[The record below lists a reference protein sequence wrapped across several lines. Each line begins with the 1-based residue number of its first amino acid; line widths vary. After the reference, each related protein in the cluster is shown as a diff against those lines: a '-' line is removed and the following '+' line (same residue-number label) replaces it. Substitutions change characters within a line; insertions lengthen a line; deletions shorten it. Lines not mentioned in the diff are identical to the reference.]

1 MNRNLFFVITC
12 AAFVAAVAAGCGR
25 GYPAPPSERN
35 SLILR
40 FFNSMHSGDAAAASE
55 QGEKLRRMDPGN
67 EYIVKLITLQQSN
80 AFLQRAQ
87 SELNSGNVDRALE
100 ILTEGTKTYP
110 ANRDLA
116 RQRTRVRQL
125 RNADMLLRE
134 LHEAKNSAAMSAA
147 LTAASTGLS
156 SNMTPK
162 LRAYLENYKLRI
174 AAVAR
179 EEAARTTAEPV
190 VGNDGSAGK

>member
-1 MNRNLFFVITC
+1 MT
-12 AAFVAAVAAGCGR
+12 GCGK

-35 SLILR
+35 ALILR
-40 FFNSMHSGDAAAASE
+40 FFNSMRSGDAAAASE
-55 QGEKLRRMDPGN
+55 QGEKIRRMDVGN

-80 AFLQRAQ
+80 TFLQRAQ
-87 SELNSGNVDRALE
+87 SELNSGNVERALE
-100 ILTEGTKTYP
+100 ILNEGTKTYP
-110 ANRDLA
+110 ENRDLA

-125 RNADMLLRE
+125 RNAEMLLRE
-134 LHEAKNSAAMSAA
+134 LREAKNSAAMSAA

-162 LRAYLENYKLRI
+162 LRAYLDEYKQRI

-179 EEAARTTAEPV
+179 EEAARTAAEPV
-190 VGNDGSAGK
+190 VEGSAGK

>member
-1 MNRNLFFVITC
+1 MNRNFYATIAC
-12 AAFVAAVAAGCGR
+12 AAFAAAAMTGCGK

-35 SLILR
+35 ALILR
-40 FFNSMHSGDAAAASE
+40 FFNSMSSGDAAAASE
-55 QGEKLRRMDPGN
+55 QGEKLRRMDAGN

-87 SELNSGNVDRALE
+87 VELNSGNVDRALE
-100 ILTEGTKTYP
+100 ILNEGTKTYP

-125 RNADMLLRE
+125 RNAGMLLRE
-134 LHEAKNSAAMSAA
+134 LQEARNSAAMSAA

-162 LRAYLENYKLRI
+162 LRAYLEDYKLRI
-174 AAVAR
+174 AEVAR
-179 EEAARTTAEPV
+179 EEAARTASEPV
-190 VGNDGSAGK
+190 VGDSSRK

>member
-1 MNRNLFFVITC
+1 MNRNFLSTIAC
-12 AAFVAAVAAGCGR
+12 AAFVAAAMTGCGK

-35 SLILR
+35 ALILR
-40 FFNSMHSGDAAAASE
+40 FFNSMRSGDAAAASE
-55 QGEKLRRMDPGN
+55 QGEKIRRMDVGN

-80 AFLQRAQ
+80 TFLQRAQ
-87 SELNSGNVDRALE
+87 SELNSGNVERALE
-100 ILTEGTKTYP
+100 ILNEGTKTYP
-110 ANRDLA
+110 ENRDLA

-125 RNADMLLRE
+125 RNAEMLLRE
-134 LHEAKNSAAMSAA
+134 LREAKNSAAMSAA

-162 LRAYLENYKLRI
+162 LRAYLDEYKQRI

-179 EEAARTTAEPV
+179 EEAARTAAEPV
-190 VGNDGSAGK
+190 VEGSAGK